1 MGSRHEVQKESLQL
15 NEDEGEPVEGR
26 HHVQIQ
32 VQNLTRL
39 IHISMPYPGRQI
51 YAYRVGLLQIL
62 NSLGS
67 E

>member
-1 MGSRHEVQKESLQL
+1 MGSRHEIQKESLQL

-39 IHISMPYPGRQI
+39 IYISMPHSGRQVQ
-51 YAYRVGLLQIL
+51 AMQSWTASNTQQSGL
-62 NSLGS
+62 
-67 E
+67 